1 MHFGAEK
8 LIKVI
13 DDKSMHF
20 YFSISRLI
28 DLLEEEIYANNDKW
42 VVCFDRNNNTNN

>member
-1 MHFGAEK
+1 MHFGAEE

-28 DLLEEEIYANNDKW
+28 DLSEERYANNDKW